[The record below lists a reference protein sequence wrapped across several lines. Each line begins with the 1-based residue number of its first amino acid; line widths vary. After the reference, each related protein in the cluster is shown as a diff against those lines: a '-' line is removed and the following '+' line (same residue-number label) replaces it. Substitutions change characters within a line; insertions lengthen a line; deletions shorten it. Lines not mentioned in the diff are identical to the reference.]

1 MLMELIL
8 IAVCCGAMLVAMFC
22 SFGWMFAR
30 SDARLARAE
39 SVRQEK
45 RIARLDAR
53 IETLERRLA
62 ARQNSRGMPDSM
74 PFMSS

>member
-1 MLMELIL
+1 MELIL

-45 RIARLDAR
+45 